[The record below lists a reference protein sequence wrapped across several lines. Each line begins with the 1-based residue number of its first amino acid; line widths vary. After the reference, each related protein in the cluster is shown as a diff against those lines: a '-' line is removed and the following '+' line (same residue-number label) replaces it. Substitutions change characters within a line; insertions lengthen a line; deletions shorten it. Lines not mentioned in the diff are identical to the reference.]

1 MTERD
6 SRETERRG
14 VIRVRPSGAEDKGEG
29 EKIEWIWGLGFQ
41 PGLYTMT
48 EWRWASNRARPH

>member
-41 PGLYTMT
+41 PLIDCDGVLG
-48 EWRWASNRARPH
+48 RVGF